1 MAEEK
6 MLSWARYL
14 YWCELMRRR
23 WDTYMSEKGSDPD
36 KAEWLGLTAHWYASL
51 FVVVEGWEDN
61 RFTDEVI
68 EKLLAHAAGYKDLLR
83 RFRNAVF
90 HYQPSLIEPRMIDFL
105 RSDDM
110 WPFILHDE
118 FCRFFRDWVDTFP
131 GSGEPKRIYLEQIT
145 EIVGWIPNRPAEQ
158 EIQELEQ
165 MARQAA
171 GIVASDG
178 QKAIDFG
185 WEQHRCEIAAAIK
198 ETQRIAARQR
208 SERLLDFGI
217 FV

>member
-1 MAEEK
+1 
-6 MLSWARYL
+6 
-14 YWCELMRRR
+14 
-23 WDTYMSEKGSDPD
+23 MSEKGSNPD
-36 KAEWLGLTAHWYASL
+36 KAEWLGFTAHWYASL

-61 RFTDEVI
+61 RFSDEVI
-68 EKLLAHAAGYKDLLR
+68 EKLLAHSAGYKDLLR

-110 WPFILHDE
+110 WSFTLHNE

-131 GSGEPKRIYLEQIT
+131 VSGEPKRIYLEQIT
-145 EIVGWIPNRPAEQ
+145 EIVGWIPSRPAEQ
-158 EIQELEQ
+158 EILELEQ
-165 MARQAA
+165 MARQATS
-171 GIVASDG
+171 IVASDG
-178 QKAIDFG
+178 QKAVDFG
-185 WEQHRCEIAAAIK
+185 WEQHRSDIAAAIK

-217 FV
+217 LL